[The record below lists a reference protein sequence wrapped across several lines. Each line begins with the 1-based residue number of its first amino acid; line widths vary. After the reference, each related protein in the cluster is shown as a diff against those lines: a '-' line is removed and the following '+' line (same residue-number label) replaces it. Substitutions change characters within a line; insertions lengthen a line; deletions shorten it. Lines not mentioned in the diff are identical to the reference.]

1 MFSPSPVGEGR
12 GEGTSRTKPHLRVFQ
27 HFADNLYRFFL
38 NLLTV
43 LSAEEAFAIDFVR
56 IFVPDGRAANQPF
69 SVITF
74 RPPMDA
80 PLPGAAV
87 RRAVIGSPA
96 RVLALTISGE
106 SLDRAAFWL
115 TSR

>member
-1 MFSPSPVGEGR
+1 MRASA
-12 GEGTSRTKPHLRVFQ
+12 RTRHHLRVFQ

-38 NLLTV
+38 NLLAV
-43 LSAEEAFAIDFVR
+43 LSAEEAFAIDFIR
-56 IFVPDGRAANQPF
+56 IFRTGWTRGEPTVFGHHLQA
-69 SVITF
+69 
-74 RPPMDA
+74 PMDA

-106 SLDRAAFWL
+106 SLDRAAF
-115 TSR
+115 